1 MDAEWLEME
10 AAWKCLKAYLIETGG
25 VSEGFDQHTRLG
37 IPLAF
42 IDNKSGTQFTFTRE
56 LNPDGRYK
64 IICNGKRV
72 VEQGETKPL

>member
-1 MDAEWLEME
+1 MDAEPRMTQDSGLDREWLEME
-10 AAWKCLKAYLIETGG
+10 AAWKRIKSSLTDADWD
-25 VSEGFDQHTRLG
+25 SHPQWDSAGFQ
-37 IPLAF
+37 
-42 IDNKSGTQFTFTRE
+42 FTRE